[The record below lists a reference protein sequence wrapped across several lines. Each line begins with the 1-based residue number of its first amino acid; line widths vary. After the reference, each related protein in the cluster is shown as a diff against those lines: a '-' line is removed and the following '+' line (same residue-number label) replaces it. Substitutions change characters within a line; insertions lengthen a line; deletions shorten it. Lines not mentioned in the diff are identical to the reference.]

1 MSKKSFR
8 ELFGNKLSPE
18 AKEKLNKIGDKVAE
32 YLSYSVNFKPTPE
45 QPYPLTID
53 EYYKSKD
60 A

>member
-1 MSKKSFR
+1 MSKKSLR